1 MTTPEQ
7 RFSIGYH
14 LNSWDLGGLELEPGL
29 RFLASEGF
37 GWFEALAR
45 DGFSNDFA
53 RRFMR
58 SGEVAPPTV
67 STDLDLW
74 PRLALFSRVQE
85 ELGLRLS
92 SLYTN
97 AELINPNT
105 WPGERDTLHSISRIL
120 AGFGAPLLVIG
131 GGPPDRPDRPRETGD
146 FDRFCRSLEEVGEIA
161 GALGL
166 ATAYHP
172 HLDTLV
178 ETREELDQVMSRL
191 DTSKCGL
198 CIDPAHLIQAGSD
211 PVAAVRD
218 YGEAIRYMHFKDT
231 HAPQGAAGPERYS
244 AFCELGAG
252 KVDLPAITAELLR
265 QGYDGIAIIELDR
278 SETSA
283 ERSAQESIAYIR
295 GTLGLELTPAGARV

>member
-1 MTTPEQ
+1 M
-7 RFSIGYH
+7 
-14 LNSWDLGGLELEPGL
+14 
-29 RFLASEGF
+29 
-37 GWFEALAR
+37 
-45 DGFSNDFA
+45 
-53 RRFMR
+53 
-58 SGEVAPPTV
+58 
-67 STDLDLW
+67 
-74 PRLALFSRVQE
+74 QE

-105 WPGERDTLHSISRIL
+105 WPGERDTLHSIVRIL

-131 GGPPDRPDRPRETGD
+131 GGPPDRPDRPRETSRLRPLLPLARGD
-146 FDRFCRSLEEVGEIA
+146 RRDRR
-161 GALGL
+161 L
-166 ATAYHP
+166 ARAETAYHP

-178 ETREELDQVMSRL
+178 ETREQLDEVMARL

-231 HAPQGAAGPERYS
+231 YAPQGAVGPARYA

-252 KVDLPAITAELLR
+252 AVDLPAITAELLR
-265 QGYDGIAIIELDR
+265 QGYDGLAIIELDR
-278 SETSA
+278 SEKTAEESA
-283 ERSAQESIAYIR
+283 RESVAYIR
-295 GTLGLELTPAGARV
+295 DTLGLELTPA